1 MCVHVCYVCVC
12 VKCECACVSCVC
24 VTVNF
29 SITDDEEQWSFYEES
44 GDLHCE
50 DPGFI
55 VGSAYVYV
63 CVYV

>member
-1 MCVHVCYVCVC
+1 MNVHVYCV
-12 VKCECACVSCVC
+12 CVC

-29 SITDDEEQWSFYEES
+29 SITDDDEQWSFYEES

-55 VGSAYVYV
+55 VGSACVYV